1 MAHVEAARDRFF
13 GRSVRRVEAG
23 GFSFGQWVARTRGD
37 EVTPH
42 GHADAHF
49 IFVAAG
55 DFITEAEGGRCAAF
69 SAPLLIFNPAT
80 TYHADHFVGAG
91 AFFSITL
98 PPQAEATARALG
110 VPTAPTRVGAAT
122 AFAAVWRL
130 MQASDDGHDSALRAE
145 SLCFELL
152 SATVSDVMKERRPPA
167 WLARACDLLSDPRC
181 DLSVAGIAA
190 EIGVHPIHLARTFRV
205 FCGCTPGEYL
215 RAHRAHRAA
224 GLLAKTS
231 APTAEIAALCG
242 FADQSHLIRGFRQMY
257 RVSPEQ
263 FRQSLS

>member
-1 MAHVEAARDRFF
+1 MADAEAARDRFF

-23 GFSFGQWVARTRGD
+23 GFSFGQWVAHTHGD

-49 IFVAAG
+49 VFVTAG
-55 DFITEAEGGRCAAF
+55 DFITEAEGRGAI

-80 TYHADHFVGAG
+80 TYHADHFVSAG

-98 PPQAEATARALG
+98 PPQAEAAARPLG
-110 VPTAPTRVGAAT
+110 APTAPTCVGAAA

-130 MQASDDGHDSALRAE
+130 MQAGPDDGHDGALRAE

-152 SATVSDVMKERRPPA
+152 SATVRNGMEERRPPA
-167 WLARACDLLSDPRC
+167 WLARARELLADARSDLN
-181 DLSVAGIAA
+181 VAGIAA
-190 EIGVHPIHLARTFRV
+190 EIGVHPIHLARAFRV

-231 APTAEIAALCG
+231 TPSAEIAALCG
-242 FADQSHLIRGFRQMY
+242 YSDQSHLIRGFRQMY